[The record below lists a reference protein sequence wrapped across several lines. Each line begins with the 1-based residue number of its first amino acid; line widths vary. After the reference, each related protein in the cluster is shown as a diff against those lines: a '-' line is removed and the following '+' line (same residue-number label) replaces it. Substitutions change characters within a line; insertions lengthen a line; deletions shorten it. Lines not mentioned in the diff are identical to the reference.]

1 MHSEMGLRGEGMES
15 RTPSTLDVQRVGA
28 LKAEMARIPH
38 TCSREITVS
47 LANMIASGSRST
59 AS

>member
-38 TCSREITVS
+38 TCS
-47 LANMIASGSRST
+47 
-59 AS
+59 